1 MKRTVISTVTA
12 CLLATGG
19 AGLAGVPGG
28 SSIPPSLPDPKIDGP
43 APAPSSDAVR
53 RARVPGEGVSCLV
66 EPHVVA
72 EVGSAVDGVIEQVLV
87 NRGDR
92 VKAGQVV
99 AKLKAGIEEAEVEL
113 RRAKVEFGK
122 RKSERNEDL
131 FSKQLI
137 SAQEMDEMMT
147 EYKVSIAELARA
159 EEQLKLRSI
168 VSPLDGVVV
177 ERYLWS
183 GELIRA
189 DKSKVVKLAQVDPL
203 NIEVV
208 APMGVFGSVQVG
220 STAEVSMEPLVKG
233 THRAR
238 VTIVDRVI
246 DPASSTF
253 GIRLE
258 LPNPDNRIPAG
269 IRCRIR
275 FR

>member
-1 MKRTVISTVTA
+1 MISRRNTLAVISALMVMA
-12 CLLATGG
+12 G
-19 AGLAGVPGG
+19 ASEAGVPAAG
-28 SSIPPSLPDPKIDGP
+28 IPPSLPDPRMDSVLP
-43 APAPSSDAVR
+43 PVDSAR
-53 RARVPGEGVSCLV
+53 RARLPGEGVSCMV

-99 AKLKAGIEEAEVEL
+99 ARLKAGIEEAEVEV
-113 RRAKVEFGK
+113 RRAKLEFGK

-131 FSKQLI
+131 FKKQLI
-137 SAQEMDEMMT
+137 SAQEMDEMET

-168 VSPLDGVVV
+168 VSPLNGVVV

-208 APMGVFGSVQVG
+208 APMGMFGSVSIG
-220 STAEVSMEPLVKG
+220 STAEVSMDPLVKG
-233 THRAR
+233 SHRAK
-238 VTIVDRVI
+238 VVIVDRVI
-246 DPASSTF
+246 DAASSTF